1 MGAKTRFFFL
11 HSSLSRFFQAPQ
23 HGDDGLPRRKPALAS
38 QRTGADNDFLHTRE
52 YFSPDPLPV
61 LNFAER
67 PGHDPGARPR
77 RGRPRRRRGRGGPS
91 PPTHEGG
98 EGGGIA
104 GQVGDVLDGPRIV
117 MGRRRWTSSG
127 RQERQQQETSGAP
140 ATTEA
145 KSTAAAA
152 AESFH
157 SRTVAGAG
165 GVNGRNRSPEGE
177 GPLEGCGEPTG

>member
-1 MGAKTRFFFL
+1 MATMASRAGSQLSLRSEQVRITTSSTRESTFFF
-11 HSSLSRFFQAPQ
+11 P
-23 HGDDGLPRRKPALAS
+23 
-38 QRTGADNDFLHTRE
+38 N
-52 YFSPDPLPV
+52 PLPV
-61 LNFAER
+61 RNFAER

-98 EGGGIA
+98 EGDGIA

-117 MGRRRWTSSG
+117 MGWRRRWTSSR

-140 ATTEA
+140 ATAEA

-157 SRTVAGAG
+157 ARTVAGAG